1 MDAET
6 IQAGLLHD
14 SVEDTNLRLE
24 EIEQIFGESV
34 KNIVEV
40 RNEVNMYI
48 YGRCLAFQVALW
60 ELFC

>member
-6 IQAGLLHD
+6 IMAGLLHD

-40 RNEVNMYI
+40 SH
-48 YGRCLAFQVALW
+48 
-60 ELFC
+60 